1 MHFMLVHNRYI
12 ILLLSVFCLIAS
24 CKKETGISTIPE
36 IAFISI
42 SPSVVKEYKDSI
54 VFTFSYT
61 DGDGDLGENNADAK
75 NLFLTDN
82 RNGITYQFRIPLLAP
97 TGSSVAIKG
106 NLNVVLNN
114 TGITNSASSQTV
126 TYRIYVKDRAGNQSN
141 SITTSA
147 IKVSN

>member
-1 MHFMLVHNRYI
+1 MSVRNCSIVFLWSVI
-12 ILLLSVFCLIAS
+12 IVS
-24 CKKETGISTIPE
+24 CKKDNSISTTPE
-36 IAFISI
+36 IAFVSV

-54 VFTFSYT
+54 VFTISYR

-82 RNGITYQFRIPLLAP
+82 RNGITYQFRISQLAP

-114 TGITNSASSQTV
+114 TGITNATSSQTV
-126 TYRIYVKDRAGNQSN
+126 SYNIYVKDRAGNQSN
-141 SITTSA
+141 TITTSA
-147 IKVSN
+147 ITVSQ